1 MSEPTDPRS
10 AEERRPDPALAPRPE
25 PRPGRLTRL
34 RRRASGALVL
44 GIALGTVGVGYAAFA
59 PSSTA
64 GEPSDVARGEQL
76 YRNACIACHAANLEG
91 VKGRG
96 PSLLGVGQAAVYF
109 QVATGRM
116 PASGQG
122 AQEPRKP
129 TRLEQSR
136 EAAGEQP
143 PPAGPPY
150 TEEEINQIAAY
161 VQSVG

>member
-1 MSEPTDPRS
+1 
-10 AEERRPDPALAPRPE
+10 
-25 PRPGRLTRL
+25 

-64 GEPSDVARGEQL
+64 SEPSADASPSDVAHGEQL
-76 YRNACIACHAANLEG
+76 YRNACIACHAANLQG
-91 VKGRG
+91 VQGRG
-96 PSLLGVGQAAVYF
+96 PSLLGVGQAAVSF

-129 TRLEQSR
+129 TRLEQSG
-136 EAAGEQP
+136 ETATEQP
-143 PPAGPPY
+143 PPVGPPY
-150 TEEEINQIAAY
+150 TEEEVNQIAAY
-161 VQSVG
+161 VQSVGGGPVVPTGDLRGDRSNLGEG